1 MTASEENGL
10 VVVVDDDSILP
21 VERRQH
27 ERITTYL
34 KARWEGLLGCYEGTV
49 SDISPGGCFI
59 LSDKVA
65 TANELLRLEIELH
78 SGEWIKVWGE
88 VTNCFDGIGFGVR
101 YTEIDEDEGQASYE
115 EAIGHTR
122 ALKSAVAALKKLD
135 ASVVKRNGGEA
146 ATILVSF
153 TEYKSLLLLALPKV
167 NKGLLKLP
175 ECRKKTSVKL
185 SVQAYVD
192 AGRAWAVMSK
202 GPQTA
207 ATQFLEMTKLL
218 KERYDAPPDIILALR
233 KCEQLAVLN
242 HLWLRGCIYLS
253 FAA

>member
-1 MTASEENGL
+1 MSASKEIGP
-10 VVVVDDDSILP
+10 VVVVDSDSILP

-49 SDISPGGCFI
+49 SDISSGGCFI
-59 LSDKVA
+59 LSDGVA
-65 TANELLRLEIELH
+65 TANELLRLDIELH

-88 VTNCFDGIGFGVR
+88 VTNCFEGIGFGVR
-101 YTEIDEDEGQASYE
+101 YTEIDDDAGQDNYDK
-115 EAIGHTR
+115 AIGHTR
-122 ALKSAVAALKKLD
+122 ALKSAVAALKKFD
-135 ASVVKRNGGEA
+135 ASIVKRSGSESA
-146 ATILVSF
+146 SILVSF
-153 TEYKSLLLLALPKV
+153 AEYKSLLLLALPKV

-175 ECRKKTSVKL
+175 ECRKKTSIKL

-192 AGRAWAVMSK
+192 AGRAWAIMSK

-207 ATQFLEMTKLL
+207 DKQFLEMTKHM
-218 KERYDAPPDIILALR
+218 KERYDAPSDIIAALR
-233 KCEQLAVLN
+233 QCEHLAVLN
-242 HLWLRGCIYLS
+242 YLWIRGCIYLA